1 MIRTTEE
8 RDEMRVL
15 GVDPGLG
22 VTGYG
27 VVEGGAAAERRPP
40 RLLEAGAIRGHRTA
54 DLPARLLSIHEE
66 LRAVIEEFHP
76 DAVALEDLFS
86 SYRFPRSALL
96 MAHARGTICL
106 AAAQAGV
113 PVWSFAPAE
122 VKNAVVGYGK
132 ASKEQVQ
139 EMVQHIFGLESRPR
153 PHDVA
158 DALALALTGL
168 HRAGSPALSPPRIL
182 AADEPLTV

>member
-1 MIRTTEE
+1 
-8 RDEMRVL
+8 MRVL

-27 VVEGGAAAERRPP
+27 VVESVEGAVGDARQPP
-40 RLLEAGAIRGHRTA
+40 RVLEAGAIRGRREA
-54 DLPARLLSIHEE
+54 DLPARLLLIHKE
-66 LRAVIEEFHP
+66 LRAILEEFHP
-76 DAVALEDLFS
+76 DAVALEDLFA

-106 AAAQAGV
+106 AAAQACV
-113 PVWSFAPAE
+113 PVWSFAPSE

-139 EMVQHIFGLESRPR
+139 EMVQRLFGLERRPR

-168 HRAGSPALSPPRIL
+168 HRAGSATLSPQPVSAETLR
-182 AADEPLTV
+182 V